1 MSSSE
6 RKWRSSES
14 IALQYLEKAGYK
26 ILETRKKIKI
36 EGVEVGEVD
45 AVAEGPD
52 GNLYVVEIKAGRV
65 DVTGIRQIYVNAQL
79 LGYKPLV
86 VAKGF
91 ADNSSKMLADK
102 LGVPVI
108 ELSDAFL
115 VDAEELEI
123 VVESALYRILS
134 EWLKVLVTP
143 LELGPQEWRIVE
155 ALAKSSDVKDFADL
169 LGLSVEDAMRE
180 IARLRNKGFP
190 SWGKSYWAMRPVA
203 QLLIIKRELENL
215 KRLIA
220 SSARLCRQGDL

>member
-6 RKWRSSES
+6 RKWRSSEA
-14 IALQYLEKAGYK
+14 IALQYLERAGYK
-26 ILETRKKIKI
+26 ILETRRKIKI

-45 AVAEGPD
+45 AIAEGPD

-65 DVTGIRQIYVNAQL
+65 DVTGIRQAYVNAQL

-91 ADNSSKMLADK
+91 ADDSSKTLAER

-115 VDAEELEI
+115 VDAEELET

-134 EWLKVLVTP
+134 EWLRILVTP
-143 LELGPQEWRIVE
+143 LELGPQEWRVVE
-155 ALAKSSDVKDFADL
+155 ALAKSSDIKDFADQ

-180 IARLRNKGFP
+180 MARLRNKGFP

-203 QLLIIKRELENL
+203 QLLVIKRELESL
-215 KRLIA
+215 KRLLVA
-220 SSARLCRQGDL
+220 STRFSRQGDA